1 MRKSCADCARGH
13 DDPPAGICTI
23 CFYDADRPHWRAS
36 VPEPQQTD
44 PVHKPKHYQLLPG
57 VEVIDVRRAL
67 LAKMHDAG
75 WSHYQSDCW
84 SRSWEYLTRAMA
96 KNGLE
101 DLRKCRT
108 YLDRLIK
115 DMEA

>member
-1 MRKSCADCARGH
+1 
-13 DDPPAGICTI
+13 
-23 CFYDADRPHWRAS
+23 
-36 VPEPQQTD
+36 
-44 PVHKPKHYQLLPG
+44 LLNG

-67 LAKMHDAG
+67 LAKMHDAQ
-75 WSHYQSDCW
+75 WTHYQSDCW
-84 SRSWEYLTRAMA
+84 SRAWGYLTRAMA

-108 YLDRLIK
+108 YLDWLIK